1 MRESALQIWGSRGKG
16 DRKKACHL
24 GAVCPSPPSGDR
36 RAQCDPA
43 CGRPKAGHSVAFVPG
58 PGSHLGLPS
67 CNWCQ
72 GRRGMGV
79 GDAGLAG
86 LSGGG
91 GMSKQKGPPQEL
103 WGRPSTSR
111 CPTRPS
117 LLHPLPG
124 KPKALSLPAV
134 TSSRAY
140 TGQPGA
146 SCWGQRSG
154 QHRRNRPGGNRH
166 LPRGHH
172 APSDEGLN
180 FWNVSRSTYRSTTAT
195 PLLAQAGRS
204 PRLPR

>member
-1 MRESALQIWGSRGKG
+1 MVLSAPHPHLGTEGLSVTQPAAGPRLGTVWPLSLGQGAIWGCLRATGARGG
-16 DRKKACHL
+16 GGWAWGMLAWL
-24 GAVCPSPPSGDR
+24 GC
-36 RAQCDPA
+36 
-43 CGRPKAGHSVAFVPG
+43 
-58 PGSHLGLPS
+58 L
-67 CNWCQ
+67 
-72 GRRGMGV
+72 
-79 GDAGLAG
+79 
-86 LSGGG
+86 GG

-117 LLHPLPG
+117 FLHPLPG

-180 FWNVSRSTYRSTTAT
+180 FWNVSRGTYRSTTA
-195 PLLAQAGRS
+195 PPCW
-204 PRLPR
+204 PRQGGH